1 MLRYCSISIHC
12 LTKTIPPDK
21 YGRPL
26 ATSHHQDQ
34 LKHFYRFKSPEA
46 GEEAQAEASSSKP
59 EAPATFVDF
68 ARGEGQLESSG
79 SEDES
84 DDAADSDSGDD
95 GEIEVGNRKK
105 QMRIP
110 GRDLDTEDEDDDD
123 EEGDDLDIDL
133 SEDED
138 DAAKA
143 QAIVDAAKKASA
155 SKTKEKRSE
164 HVSSFP
170 TEEEIQQADAEAAE
184 LEEAELIEPTKRIA
198 IVNLDWDNMRAIDLY
213 TVFHSVL
220 NSYRPDSRSKGS
232 SDPLTARKKVVVPR
246 GRLLNVRVFP
256 SEFGKE
262 RMAREEQE
270 GPAAEVF
277 GTRFAESRNGNTKSR
292 SRSRKQPASEEDESE
307 EDEEEFSDELLED
320 GSDEDAGQD
329 SAFDDDIE
337 EGDLDSLNEDDEEDE
352 EYEDG
357 SDPVGL
363 DMGGDDQSETSDVPE
378 GDVDMDK
385 LRAYQLERL
394 R

>member
-1 MLRYCSISIHC
+1 VFIVA
-12 LTKTIPPDK
+12 DK

-46 GEEAQAEASSSKP
+46 GEAEAQDEKKPVKEQEQAE
-59 EAPATFVDF
+59 FVDF

-79 SEDES
+79 SEDET
-84 DDAADSDSGDD
+84 DEDADSDDDD
-95 GEIEVGNRKK
+95 GEIEVRMGKRRMK
-105 QMRIP
+105 IP
-110 GRDLDTEDEDDDD
+110 GRDLDTEDEDDD
-123 EEGDDLDIDL
+123 EEGDDLDVNL

-138 DAAKA
+138 DTAAA
-143 QAIVDAAKKASA
+143 QAIITAAKKATSKGKQDISA
-155 SKTKEKRSE
+155 
-164 HVSSFP
+164 FP

-184 LEEAELIEPTKRIA
+184 AEQADLIEPTKRIA

-213 TVFHSVL
+213 TVFNSIL
-220 NSYRPDSRSKGS
+220 SSYRPDARAPRGS
-232 SDPLTARKKVVVPR
+232 ADPLTARKKAVVPR
-246 GRLLNVRVFP
+246 GKLLSVRVFP

-277 GTRFAESRNGNTKSR
+277 GTRFVESRNGKSGSR
-292 SRSRKQPASEEDESE
+292 SRARDFSEEVSEEEFSGEEDLSEGALEDLSDVDEEGDLLEGGEDQDDDASLEEYDEDE
-307 EDEEEFSDELLED
+307 EDEEE
-320 GSDEDAGQD
+320 G
-329 SAFDDDIE
+329 
-337 EGDLDSLNEDDEEDE
+337 
-352 EYEDG
+352 
-357 SDPVGL
+357 DPVGL
-363 DMGGDDQSETSDVPE
+363 DMGGDDASETSDIPE